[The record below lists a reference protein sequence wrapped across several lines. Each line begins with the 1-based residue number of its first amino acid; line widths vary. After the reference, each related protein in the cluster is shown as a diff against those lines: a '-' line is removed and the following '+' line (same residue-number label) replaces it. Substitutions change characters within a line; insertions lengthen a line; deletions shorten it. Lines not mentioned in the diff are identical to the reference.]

1 MQRSKVETSKVATN
15 EASKSSKPYKAI
27 KDYVNPNK
35 KSDNMN
41 IANNNLPVIAGVEIT
56 TDSEGR
62 FNLNALHKASNT
74 SAHKTPSQWL
84 RRNETQALIAEL
96 EFNSLKNSRSVNLHS
111 AQKSI
116 NVVNGGV
123 NYGTFAHE
131 LLAVSYAGWISPAFQ
146 LQVNQTFIDYRS
158 GKLAPASPEKSKSGL
173 PEYRRARTLK
183 MSVDAVSS
191 LFALMPN
198 LSNEA
203 KQCAAANI
211 VNPIVGFEAVPLPV
225 LEEKYYTAGEVGKML
240 EVSANKI
247 GRVANGHNLKNKQH
261 GKFFLDKSAH
271 SDKQVE
277 AFRYN
282 ENGIKA
288 LRHLIH
294 GVEVA

>member
-1 MQRSKVETSKVATN
+1 MNSIIKHFEF
-15 EASKSSKPYKAI
+15 KSSNDQLVTISGLKYKGKPVFFAVKLAEALGYAQPAKALNDHCKSLI
-27 KDYVNPNK
+27 KLNCADTEQLGLGFRPKGIILVGQ
-35 KSDNMN
+35 SDMFRLVMRS
-41 IANNNLPVIAGVEIT
+41 NLPSAE
-56 TDSEGR
+56 R
-62 FNLNALHKASNT
+62 FQDWVFESVL
-74 SAHKTPSQWL
+74 PSIM
-84 RRNETQALIAEL
+84 ETG
-96 EFNSLKNSRSVNLHS
+96 SY
-111 AQKSI
+111 SI
-116 NVVNGGV
+116 KQ
-123 NYGTFAHE
+123 
-131 LLAVSYAGWISPAFQ
+131 SQ
-146 LQVNQTFIDYRS
+146 
-158 GKLAPASPEKSKSGL
+158 SGL
-173 PEYRRARTLK
+173 PEFRKARTLK

-225 LEEKYYTAGEVGKML
+225 LEERYYTAGEVGKML
-240 EVSANKI
+240 DVSASKI
-247 GRVANGHNLKNKQH
+247 GRVANEHKLKNEQH

-271 SDKQVE
+271 SSKQVE

>member
-1 MQRSKVETSKVATN
+1 MNNVTN
-15 EASKSSKPYKAI
+15 K
-27 KDYVNPNK
+27 
-35 KSDNMN
+35 
-41 IANNNLPVIAGVEIT
+41 NLPVIAGVEIT

-62 FNLNALHKASNT
+62 FNLNALHKASGQGA
-74 SAHKTPSQWL
+74 SRAPSEWVKSESVKL
-84 RRNETQALIAEL
+84 LVL
-96 EFNSLKNSRSVNLHS
+96 EVGSLTRENPLVRKEGRY
-111 AQKSI
+111 
-116 NVVNGGV
+116 G
-123 NYGTFAHE
+123 GTFAHE

-158 GKLAPASPEKSKSGL
+158 GKLVPEKSKSGL

-240 EVSANKI
+240 DVSAKKI
-247 GRVANGHNLKNKQH
+247 GLVANKHNLKNEQN
-261 GKFFLDKSAH
+261 GKFFLDKSAY
-271 SDKQVE
+271 SSKQVE

>member
-1 MQRSKVETSKVATN
+1 MKSIIKHFEF
-15 EASKSSKPYKAI
+15 KSSSDQLVTISGLKYKGKPVFFAVGLAESLGYTNPSKALKDHCKHLI
-27 KDYVNPNK
+27 KLNYNESLELGLGENPRGVILAGQ
-35 KSDNMN
+35 SDMFRLVMRSH
-41 IANNNLPVIAGVEIT
+41 LPSAE
-56 TDSEGR
+56 R
-62 FNLNALHKASNT
+62 FQDWVFESVL
-74 SAHKTPSQWL
+74 PSIM
-84 RRNETQALIAEL
+84 ETG
-96 EFNSLKNSRSVNLHS
+96 SY
-111 AQKSI
+111 SI
-116 NVVNGGV
+116 KQ
-123 NYGTFAHE
+123 
-131 LLAVSYAGWISPAFQ
+131 SQ
-146 LQVNQTFIDYRS
+146 
-158 GKLAPASPEKSKSGL
+158 SGL

-225 LEEKYYTAGEVGKML
+225 LEEKYYTAGEVGGML

-247 GRVANGHNLKNKQH
+247 GRIANEHNLKNKQH

>member
-1 MQRSKVETSKVATN
+1 MKSIIKHFEF
-15 EASKSSKPYKAI
+15 KSSSDQLVTISGLKYKGKPVFFAVELAQALGYTDPHQALKNHCKSLI
-27 KDYVNPNK
+27 KLNSVESTELGFEFKPK
-35 KSDNMN
+35 GIILTGQSDMFRLVMRS
-41 IANNNLPVIAGVEIT
+41 NLPSAE
-56 TDSEGR
+56 R
-62 FNLNALHKASNT
+62 FQDWVFESVL
-74 SAHKTPSQWL
+74 PSIM
-84 RRNETQALIAEL
+84 ETG
-96 EFNSLKNSRSVNLHS
+96 SY
-111 AQKSI
+111 SI
-116 NVVNGGV
+116 KQ
-123 NYGTFAHE
+123 
-131 LLAVSYAGWISPAFQ
+131 SQ
-146 LQVNQTFIDYRS
+146 
-158 GKLAPASPEKSKSGL
+158 SGL

-183 MSVDAVSS
+183 MSIDAVSS

-211 VNPIVGFEAVPLPV
+211 VNPIVGFEAVPLPA